1 MGHTM
6 LSIALENTCDLGLFT
21 IVILPDFKTY
31 FHSISQNLERKI
43 QGKINRM
50 YKKKGDDTVKGKII
64 KIIRR
69 FLLNR
74 YPSEIGRAI

>member
-1 MGHTM
+1 MGHTV
-6 LSIALENTCDLGLFT
+6 LLTALENTCDLGLFT

-31 FHSISQNLERKI
+31 FHSISQNLKKKI
-43 QGKINRM
+43 QGKVNRI
-50 YKKKGDDTVKGKII
+50 KKGGNTVKGKII

-74 YPSEIGRAI
+74 YPSEIRRAI

>member
-6 LSIALENTCDLGLFT
+6 LSTALENTCDLGLFI

-31 FHSISQNLERKI
+31 FHSILRNLERKI
-43 QGKINRM
+43 QGKDSI
-50 YKKKGDDTVKGKII
+50 KKRGDNTVKGKII

-69 FLLNR
+69 YLLNK
-74 YPSEIGRAI
+74 YPSEI